1 MYSITKVTKILKQ
14 VENTKVFDVLIIGSG
29 AAGNSLALQLPKNMS
44 VGLISKTELHE
55 GSTYYAQGGISAVL
69 SKIDSIDQH
78 VEDTM
83 EAGAGLCKEEIVK
96 SVAKDSKEIIEWLL
110 DQGVKFTKNK
120 PGSSNQLHLTKE
132 GGHTYPRVVHAA
144 DKTGKAIQESL
155 IEKVR
160 NQSNIELFT
169 HHVAI
174 DLITKKNKIKNET
187 RCVGAYIL
195 NKKNNLINI
204 FQAKF
209 VVLATGGANKVYLY
223 TSNPDTSSGDGIAMA
238 YRAGCDIANMEFM
251 QFHPTCLFHHKAKSF
266 LISESLRGEGGELLL
281 PNGKTFMHKY
291 DPRGVL
297 APRDIVAR
305 AIDSEMKINGFDYV
319 LLDISHKS
327 NSFIQKRF
335 PGIYKKCLEFNIDI
349 TKTAIPVVPATH
361 YTCGGI
367 NIDIN
372 ARTNINNLYAIG
384 EVAHSGLHGANRM
397 ASNSLLECIYFS
409 RKVLKDIKK
418 YENETHENIYNDL
431 KNNKDK
437 QVSEEVII
445 KHSWKEIR
453 TLMWDYVGIVR
464 TNERLLKAKVRISIY
479 KKEIEE
485 CFNKNIIS
493 SDLIELR
500 NLICIA
506 EIIVTSAL
514 VRKESRGLH
523 FNVDYPNTNKKA
535 LDTIINVHIKN
546 NIKLYQEK

>member
-1 MYSITKVTKILKQ
+1 MSI
-14 VENTKVFDVLIIGSG
+14 
-29 AAGNSLALQLPKNMS
+29 
-44 VGLISKTELHE
+44 GLVSKTELHE

-69 SKIDSIDQH
+69 SKIDSINQH

-96 SVAKDSKEIIEWLL
+96 AVAQDSKEIIDWLL
-110 DQGVKFTKNK
+110 KQGVKFTKNES
-120 PGSSNQLHLTKE
+120 GSSDKLHLTKE
-132 GGHTYPRVVHAA
+132 GGHTYPRIVHAA
-144 DKTGKAIQESL
+144 DKTGEAIQDSL
-155 IEKVR
+155 INKVKK
-160 NQSNIELFT
+160 QSNIELFT

-174 DLITKKNKIKNET
+174 DLITKKNNVSSQKK
-187 RCVGAYIL
+187 CVGSYVL
-195 NKKNNLINI
+195 NKKNSQINV
-204 FQAKF
+204 FKAKF

-238 YRAGCDIANMEFM
+238 YRAGCDITNMEFM

-266 LISESLRGEGGELLL
+266 LISESLRGEGGKLLL
-281 PNGKTFMHKY
+281 PNGDSFMHKY
-291 DPRGVL
+291 DSRGVL

-319 LLDISHKS
+319 LLDISHKKS
-327 NSFIQKRF
+327 SFIKKRF
-335 PGIYKKCLEFNIDI
+335 PNIYKKCLEFNIDI
-349 TKTAIPVVPATH
+349 TKTAMPVVPATH

-372 ARTNINNLYAIG
+372 ARTNIKNLYAIG

-397 ASNSLLECIYFS
+397 ASNSLLECIFFS
-409 RKVLKDIKK
+409 KKVLEDIKRC
-418 YENETHENIYNDL
+418 ENEKHEDIYNL
-431 KNNKDK
+431 LENNESK

-453 TLMWDYVGIVR
+453 TLMWNYVGIVR
-464 TNERLLKAKVRISIY
+464 TNERLLKAKIRISIY

-485 CFNKNIIS
+485 SFNKNIIS

-500 NLICIA
+500 NLIYIA
-506 EIIVTSAL
+506 EIIIISAL
-514 VRKESRGLH
+514 TRKESRGLH
-523 FNVDYPNTNKKA
+523 YSIDYPKSSHTA
-535 LDTIINVHIKN
+535 EDTIININIKN

>member
-1 MYSITKVTKILKQ
+1 
-14 VENTKVFDVLIIGSG
+14 
-29 AAGNSLALQLPKNMS
+29 MS

-69 SKIDSIDQH
+69 SKIDSINQH

-83 EAGAGLCKEEIVK
+83 EAGAGLCKEDIVK
-96 SVAKDSKEIIEWLL
+96 AVAQDSKEIIEWLL
-110 DQGVKFTKNK
+110 KQGVKFTKNES
-120 PGSSNQLHLTKE
+120 GSSDKLHLTKE
-132 GGHTYPRVVHAA
+132 GGHTYPRIVHAA
-144 DKTGKAIQESL
+144 DKTGEAIQDSL
-155 IEKVR
+155 INKVKK
-160 NQSNIELFT
+160 QSNIELFT

-174 DLITKKNKIKNET
+174 DLITKKNIKSPQKK
-187 RCVGAYIL
+187 CVGSYVL
-195 NKKNNLINI
+195 NKKNNQINI
-204 FQAKF
+204 FSAKF

-266 LISESLRGEGGELLL
+266 LISESLRGEGGKLLL
-281 PNGKTFMHKY
+281 PNGDSFMHKY
-291 DPRGVL
+291 DSRGVL

-319 LLDISHKS
+319 LLDISHKK
-327 NSFIQKRF
+327 NSFIKKRF
-335 PGIYKKCLEFNIDI
+335 PNIYKKCLEFNIDI

-372 ARTNINNLYAIG
+372 ARTNIKNLYAIG

-397 ASNSLLECIYFS
+397 ASNSLLECIFFS
-409 RKVLKDIKK
+409 KKVLEDIKK
-418 YENETHENIYNDL
+418 YENENHEDIRNL
-431 KNNKDK
+431 LENNKDK
-437 QVSEEVII
+437 KVSEEVII

-453 TLMWDYVGIVR
+453 TLMWNYVGIVR
-464 TNERLLKAKVRISIY
+464 TNERLLKAKIRISIF
-479 KKEIEE
+479 KREVEE
-485 CFNKNIIS
+485 SFDKNIIS

-500 NLICIA
+500 NLIYIA
-506 EIIVTSAL
+506 EIIITSAL
-514 VRKESRGLH
+514 TRRESRGLH
-523 FNVDYPNTNKKA
+523 YNLDYPKTKDKA
-535 LDTIINVHIKN
+535 EDTIINIGVKN